1 MSSILEIKAKI
12 QSFCAYQERC
22 QKEVREKLKS
32 LHTNSLEAEQIIAE
46 LIEENFLNEQRFVSA
61 FARGKFRIKKWGRKK
76 IESKL
81 KFKEVSPFCINKA
94 MREINESDYEKTLE
108 EIIKKRWKLAKGKG
122 YQKKIFVTRYC
133 ISRGYEPDLIWQK
146 LGSNEYS

>member
-46 LIEENFLNEQRFVSA
+46 LIEENFLNEQRFASA

-81 KFKEVSPFCINKA
+81 KFKEVSHYN
-94 MREINESDYEKTLE
+94 S
-108 EIIKKRWKLAKGKG
+108 IKYMHWNCCKCSKERNFKRS
-122 YQKKIFVTRYC
+122 T
-133 ISRGYEPDLIWQK
+133 
-146 LGSNEYS
+146 